1 MLAAPVLLLLFVFL
15 LITLLI
21 VSIVVI
27 HNKGSAALRRWAAE
41 AAQSGWTLAPP
52 NPWLT
57 DVAARLFTYGEPGEM
72 FAGEFRGRGMC
83 VLDYAFST
91 GGANGQPQRRIAHL
105 VALNLPV
112 PLPPLTLTKES
123 AFQRLAGGDQEFE
136 NQAFNDR
143 FRVDCADDRFASAVL
158 TPRMMEWML
167 FNGGLE
173 WQVAGNALVS
183 WGDNSF
189 VVRDVLARLEAM
201 QGVIERIPPYVYRD
215 YGPPAT

>member
-1 MLAAPVLLLLFVFL
+1 MLAATLLLPLFVLL
-15 LITLLI
+15 LITLLV

-27 HNKGSAALRRWAAE
+27 HKKGSAALRRRAAE
-41 AAQSGWTLAPP
+41 AAQSGWVLAPP
-52 NPWLT
+52 NPWLM

-72 FAGEFRGRGMC
+72 FAGQFRGRGMC
-83 VLDYAFST
+83 VLDYVFST
-91 GGANGQPQRRIAHL
+91 AGANGQVQRRIVHV

-112 PLPPLTLTKES
+112 PLPPLTLTKE
-123 AFQRLAGGDQEFE
+123 RVLGGGDQEFE

-143 FRVDCADDRFASAVL
+143 FQVDCADDRFASAVL

-183 WGDNSF
+183 WGDNRF

-201 QGVIERIPPYVYRD
+201 EGVIERIPPQVFRD
-215 YGPPAT
+215 YAPPAR